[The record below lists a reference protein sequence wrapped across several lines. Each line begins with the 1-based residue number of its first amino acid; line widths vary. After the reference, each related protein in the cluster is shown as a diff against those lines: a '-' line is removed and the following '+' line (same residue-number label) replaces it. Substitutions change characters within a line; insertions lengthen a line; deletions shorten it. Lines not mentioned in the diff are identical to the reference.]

1 MNDTVVTLA
10 HELAH
15 SLGSKHDE
23 DVRLFLHCKKRLLDF
38 PVPSWKLFPG
48 RESLVNDI
56 PAGEGKII
64 NFFTVYAVLCQTIE
78 VHTMEQEQLKNT
90 TFFLFFVV
98 ITALLCPVCLAF
110 SSGQVEA
117 MPLRSA

>member
-23 DVRLFLHCKKRLLDF
+23 DVRLFTLKKRLIDF
-38 PVPSWKLFPG
+38 PVPSRKLFPA

-56 PAGEGKII
+56 PACQGKINTLFLQCMRFSVRRLRFI
-64 NFFTVYAVLCQTIE
+64 PSN
-78 VHTMEQEQLKNT
+78 KN
-90 TFFLFFVV
+90 
-98 ITALLCPVCLAF
+98 
-110 SSGQVEA
+110 S
-117 MPLRSA
+117 